1 MADAA
6 RTACRAYRGSERW
19 TRFERVVWLLALVC
33 GAYLRVPTDACFT
46 HWDEG
51 AYVAGP
57 QGIGPFAREE
67 PLAVYAPPLVPYA
80 LEAARRVLGIEPGDA
95 SGPPPGAVIV
105 VIAAFGVASIAAA
118 AWLARALAGS
128 AAGMVAAWC
137 MALSPLSIA
146 YARMALT
153 DVPFTAFL
161 LASLAA
167 LVVAERRGSVRY
179 AILGGILAG
188 LSTLTKYHGFLA
200 IAGLLLAL
208 VASWIPWLR
217 GATPTHAKKRI
228 GLVLAAGLAYTPFF
242 VGALA
247 FVAHD
252 MGFDAFRAT
261 RATWTVGLH
270 PWTVRQ
276 AATFFVE
283 TVLAFDLPLVAL
295 AAPFGVFALRR
306 RRGAGV
312 VIATAIVLALILIA
326 YRNYTRLFVPA
337 IGFGVVFAA
346 CAIAWLLR
354 AVAQRKRAAV
364 LGALL
369 VVMLVPW
376 RTSPLVAAS
385 FRSDA
390 YERMADLVE
399 AQLAAHDGVVVLVG
413 QYALVPYLSR
423 EAALRV
429 IAINEP
435 EGRRRLA
442 AGDCAWIVFDED
454 PSRRLEVESAWKSLS
469 ARAELLATL
478 SNPLPPAIE
487 FDRTRG
493 KALSAFDRELRLYRI
508 TPSDR
513 GE

>member
-1 MADAA
+1 MADD
-6 RTACRAYRGSERW
+6 RTATSRTFCASRRW
-19 TRFERVVWLLALVC
+19 TRFERVVVLIALVC
-33 GAYLRVPTDACFT
+33 GAWLRVPTDACFT

-67 PLAVYAPPLVPYA
+67 PLAVYAPPMVPYA
-80 LEAARRVLGIEPGDA
+80 LEIARRAIGIEPGERSD
-95 SGPPPGAVIV
+95 PRPGAVIV
-105 VIAAFGVASIAAA
+105 VIAGFGIASIAAA

-128 AAGMVAAWC
+128 VAGMVAAWC
-137 MALSPLSIA
+137 LALSPLSIA
-146 YARMALT
+146 YSRMALT

-167 LVVAERRGSVRY
+167 LVVAQRRGSVRY
-179 AILGGILAG
+179 AVLGGVLAG
-188 LSTLTKYHGFLA
+188 MSTLTKYHGFLA

-208 VASWIPWLR
+208 AATWMPWTR
-217 GATPTHAKKRI
+217 GAARIDARKRFA
-228 GLVLAAGLAYTPFF
+228 LVLAAGLAYTPFF
-242 VGALA
+242 VGALL

-252 MGFDAFRAT
+252 MGFEAFRAT

-283 TVLAFDLPLVAL
+283 TVLAFDLPVVAV
-295 AAPFGVFALRR
+295 AAGFGSFALRR
-306 RRGAGV
+306 RRGVGV
-312 VIATAIVLALILIA
+312 VIATSVVLALILIA

-337 IGFGVVFAA
+337 VGLCAVFAA
-346 CAIAWLLR
+346 CG
-354 AVAQRKRAAV
+354 VASIVRNVAARRRAAV
-364 LGALL
+364 LAGLL
-369 VVMLVPW
+369 VVLLVPW
-376 RTSPLVAAS
+376 RTSPLAAAA

-390 YERMADLVE
+390 YERMAELVE
-399 AQLAAHDGVVVLVG
+399 ARLGADDGVVVLVG

-423 EAALRV
+423 EAAARV

-454 PSRRLEVESAWKSLS
+454 PARRPEVESAWKALS
-469 ARAELLATL
+469 ARARLLATL
-478 SNPLPPAIE
+478 PNPLPPAIE

-493 KALSAFDRELRLYRI
+493 KALSAFDRELRLYRVESI
-508 TPSDR
+508 QSGR
-513 GE
+513 